1 MFMRK
6 PISVTLDA
14 DNILWLRAQ
23 ASGSSG
29 GSLSAALDRLVTS
42 ARLEGRTEAS
52 AIRSVVGTIDLPDD
66 DPGLTGADGYVRALF
81 DKSARQ
87 PKAVKEP
94 AASYA
99 TARKARRRRG

>member
-1 MFMRK
+1 MRK

-23 ASGSSG
+23 ASASSG
-29 GSLSAALDRLVTS
+29 GSLSAALDRLVTT
-42 ARLEGRTEAS
+42 ARLEGRTEPS

-66 DPGLTGADGYVRALF
+66 DPGLAGADKYVRGLF
-81 DKSARQ
+81 DKSAGQ
-87 PKAVKEP
+87 PRVLKEP

-99 TARKARRRRG
+99 SPRKPRPRRG